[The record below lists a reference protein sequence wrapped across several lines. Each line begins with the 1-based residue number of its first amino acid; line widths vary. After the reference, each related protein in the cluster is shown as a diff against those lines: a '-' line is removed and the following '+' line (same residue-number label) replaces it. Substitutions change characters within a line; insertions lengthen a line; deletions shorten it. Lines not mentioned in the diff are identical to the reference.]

1 MSKKVVSKC
10 FQTRPSALGMSDQFM
25 DLVIKNFCPR
35 RKNGKKEEK
44 WKSVNLGSSQVEE
57 R

>member
-10 FQTRPSALGMSDQFM
+10 FQTRPSALGMSDPFM

-35 RKNGKKEEK
+35 RKKGNIAKGTTDPR
-44 WKSVNLGSSQVEE
+44 VEFILPK
-57 R
+57 